1 MDIVV
6 SGRNVEVPDHY
17 RTHVAE
23 KLSRIEKFDH
33 KLIRINVELQ
43 HEPNRRQANAC
54 QHVEITCKSRGPV
67 IRAEACEGDFYTAL
81 DNAVT
86 RLEARLRKAA
96 DRRRVHYG
104 HHRRTSVSDAAGR
117 IDAAPAEALGA
128 KVRKREEVV
137 ETSADAYDDSRYA
150 DDSFADDGP
159 GRIVRYKEHSAAPMS
174 IDQALHEMELVGHDF
189 YLFADAET
197 GLPSVVYRRK
207 GYDYGVIRLGSEAAI
222 QAAVAEP
229 ARDVPLPA
237 TAGGPTETAA
247 DTTTDTATG
256 MPTDS
261 PDPMPAAPSPP
272 PPVTVA
278 RTSTTPEFAG
288 RF

>member
-17 RTHVAE
+17 RTHVAD

-43 HEPNRRQANAC
+43 HEPNRRQSNAC

-81 DNAVT
+81 DNAVS

-104 HHRRTSVSDAAGR
+104 HRRRTSVSDAAGR

-128 KVRKREEVV
+128 KVSQDDAAG
-137 ETSADAYDDSRYA
+137 ETPEDSYA
-150 DDSFADDGP
+150 DDSYVDDGP

-189 YLFADAET
+189 YLFADADT

-207 GYDYGVIRLGSEAAI
+207 GYDYGVIRLGSEAAAPI
-222 QAAVAEP
+222 PVLE
-229 ARDVPLPA
+229 RDESVPV
-237 TAGGPTETAA
+237 PTTTAA
-247 DTTTDTATG
+247 EEPEA
-256 MPTDS
+256 P
-261 PDPMPAAPSPP
+261 PAAASPP
-272 PPVTVA
+272 PQVTVA
-278 RTSTTPEFAG
+278 RTSTTREFAV

>member
-1 MDIVV
+1 VDIVV

-17 RTHVAE
+17 RTHVAD

-43 HEPNRRQANAC
+43 HEPNRRQSNAC

-81 DNAVT
+81 DNAVS

-104 HHRRTSVSDAAGR
+104 HRRRTSVSDAAGR
-117 IDAAPAEALGA
+117 IDAAPAEVLGA
-128 KVRKREEVV
+128 TVSQSDDAV
-137 ETSADAYDDSRYA
+137 ETPADGYA
-150 DDSFADDGP
+150 DDFYVDDSYADDGP

-189 YLFADAET
+189 YLFADADT

-207 GYDYGVIRLGSEAAI
+207 GYDYGVIRLGSEAAAPI
-222 QAAVAEP
+222 PVAEQDE
-229 ARDVPLPA
+229 AVPVP
-237 TAGGPTETAA
+237 
-247 DTTTDTATG
+247 TTTATEE
-256 MPTDS
+256 PEEQ
-261 PDPMPAAPSPP
+261 PAAAEPP
-272 PPVTVA
+272 PQVTVA
-278 RTSTTPEFAG
+278 RTTTREFAV